1 MFKAIADFLLL
12 SSLASVQD
20 RNSPLWRRYF
30 AASRDARDAQPWKI
44 SRDLIAIVPS
54 EKGLI
59 WKKDDSGSSMV
70 KVVTWVEYAAA
81 SDPEI
86 YVVGPMTA
94 APAYDD
100 STLIWVT
107 AEPELRRFCTAFR
120 DEQNCPALTLRLQQV
135 LGLPPVEVARSEF
148 AEF

>member
-1 MFKAIADFLLL
+1 
-12 SSLASVQD
+12 
-20 RNSPLWRRYF
+20 
-30 AASRDARDAQPWKI
+30 
-44 SRDLIAIVPS
+44 
-54 EKGLI
+54 
-59 WKKDDSGSSMV
+59 MV

-94 APAYDD
+94 APTYDD

-107 AEPELRRFCTAFR
+107 AEPELKKFCTAFR
-120 DEQNCPALTLRLQQV
+120 DEQNDPALTLRLQQV

-148 AEF
+148 AEFWVHPRDLIRPAPDPEITDHEAELEFPVSDEIVKIDDAYKGTPHETDIYLRLQRMAGCFQ